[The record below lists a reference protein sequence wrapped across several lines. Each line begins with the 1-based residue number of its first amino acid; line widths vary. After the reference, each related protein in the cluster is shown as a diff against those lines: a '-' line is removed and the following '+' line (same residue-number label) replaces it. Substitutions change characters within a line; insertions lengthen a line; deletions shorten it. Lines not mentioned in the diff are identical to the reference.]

1 VREPSCPEDHP
12 EPDDHLLDRRSILRK
27 AVVGV
32 VGSGSSQA
40 APPLPPANFLRRR
53 SPSSLN
59 IQARQC
65 LLKAGE
71 GIGPEGSQFASPGA
85 A

>member
-12 EPDDHLLDRRSILRK
+12 EPDDHLLDRRSILRN
-27 AVVGV
+27 AV

-71 GIGPEGSQFASPGA
+71 GNGPEGSQFASPGA